1 MLFSI
6 YDSEYLRNIKHQFID
21 GDFKLNFKKF
31 IKEEGLKKLAMTK
44 LKSASF
50 SIAIYLFNEIISGV
64 DEIITSRKELS
75 LLLGWGEKQIC
86 EGLDELQFYNMI
98 QVTEV
103 AGKPLRV
110 RAQLNIELWNVVH
123 TMSDDLPKKNTL
135 GEVTNLHALHPNE
148 ESPQEKGIK
157 LVNLNVLDEPI
168 PFPKNRR
175 TESEYS
181 RKEDLGFGENHPS
194 LNDLTAFREK
204 HAEIDAKIKAL
215 SQHELEVIKNEKRL
229 ITPDEDLLLQILS
242 HHHQPRKQLLLA
254 LRSNL
259 IYPNLKFFL
268 DTARMCAEI
277 PTTMKP

>member
-1 MLFSI
+1 
-6 YDSEYLRNIKHQFID
+6 
-21 GDFKLNFKKF
+21 
-31 IKEEGLKKLAMTK
+31 
-44 LKSASF
+44 
-50 SIAIYLFNEIISGV
+50 
-64 DEIITSRKELS
+64 
-75 LLLGWGEKQIC
+75 
-86 EGLDELQFYNMI
+86 MI

-110 RAQLNIELWNVVH
+110 RAQLNIELWNNVH
-123 TMSDDLPKKNTL
+123 TISDDLPKKNTL
-135 GEVTNLHALHPNE
+135 GEVTNLHSLHPNE
-148 ESPQEKGIK
+148 DSSQEKGIK
-157 LVNLNVLDEPI
+157 LVNLNVFDEPI

-175 TESEYS
+175 TESDYS
-181 RKEDLGFGENHPS
+181 RKEDLGLGENHPS
-194 LNDLTAFREK
+194 LNDL
-204 HAEIDAKIKAL
+204 
-215 SQHELEVIKNEKRL
+215 KNEKRS